1 MPPLARILLH
11 SSASAIMIYGYKS
24 LQSLPVND
32 FIEQQYGGHLQY
44 LTIQGLFIACAAMT
58 FSLLKDLFPSATVLG
73 PLKRILLIVSYA
85 SLDCHFDGEPS
96 SSSDSPQFIRIPLRT
111 DISLH
116 AVPAITL
123 LADFLLFERKY
134 TKNEVLYGAPAVSL
148 GYSALY
154 AWWVEHCATFNNGR
168 FPYPF
173 LTDNPPEIRLAI
185 YVGAGTLALSS
196 FWLIN
201 RLHA

>member
-1 MPPLARILLH
+1 MFHKQLSIVISSIYWTLLYAAADLILQ
-11 SSASAIMIYGYKS
+11 K
-24 LQSLPVND
+24 
-32 FIEQQYGGHLQY
+32 
-44 LTIQGLFIACAAMT
+44 
-58 FSLLKDLFPSATVLG
+58 
-73 PLKRILLIVSYA
+73 
-85 SLDCHFDGEPS
+85 DGEPS

-168 FPYPF
+168 CKAPLTRCLNLANRRLVPYPF